1 MKISTKLAL
10 VLSAAVA
17 FTVVAC
23 CLAFVAAQNAA
34 LKRSEA
40 EKERILV
47 ESVRKTAEE
56 SLLAADPLM
65 LISRLTDLRRDRP
78 EVTQCRVQLDGE
90 WQTVGGTASATDPEA
105 APRLIEARLPDGK
118 RAAVEI
124 RLSTRILAQRERREF
139 DLMLRDVSRIAGAA
153 ILLGILLSVPL
164 SRTLTRRITVIE
176 AALKDIGSGEF
187 KAVAPSD
194 GSDELTHLATK
205 VNEMSHKLGEL
216 DEMKKMLV
224 ASVSHELRSPLG
236 AIESH
241 VKGLLARPEGLTPE
255 NQQSLQSIRK
265 HAVRLEHFVNSM
277 LEMSKIERGKLDFE
291 PRLAEIGPLVEDAG
305 LFFAPRARDAS
316 LVLGVRVEPG
326 LPPFSFD
333 PDLVAQVLANLVSNA
348 IKFTAAGGRVT
359 LSAARG
365 TEGHVVVSVEDTGVG
380 LTAEACGRIFT
391 PFERVPN
398 ALRATGTGL
407 GLAIS
412 QAIVQRHGGRI
423 GVASEPGKGSRFSF
437 ELPTTPAAPAPA
449 RS

>member
-1 MKISTKLAL
+1 
-10 VLSAAVA
+10 
-17 FTVVAC
+17 
-23 CLAFVAAQNAA
+23 
-34 LKRSEA
+34 
-40 EKERILV
+40 
-47 ESVRKTAEE
+47 
-56 SLLAADPLM
+56 
-65 LISRLTDLRRDRP
+65 
-78 EVTQCRVQLDGE
+78 
-90 WQTVGGTASATDPEA
+90 VGGPAAPKDAEA
-105 APRLIEARLPDGK
+105 APRLIGASLPDGK
-118 RAAVEI
+118 RANVEI
-124 RLSTRILAQRERREF
+124 RLSASILAQRERREF

-153 ILLGILLSVPL
+153 ILLGVLLSFPL
-164 SRTLTRRITVIE
+164 SRTLTRRISVIE

-187 KAVAPSD
+187 KSVAPSD
-194 GSDELTHLATK
+194 GSDELTHLASK

-241 VKGLLARPEGLTPE
+241 VKDLLARPEGLTPE
-255 NQQSLQSIRK
+255 GQESLQSIRK

-305 LFFAPRARDAS
+305 LFFSPRAHDAALIIS
-316 LVLGVRVEPG
+316 VRVAPA
-326 LPPFSFD
+326 LPAFSFD
-333 PDLVAQVLANLVSNA
+333 ADLIAQVLANLVSNA
-348 IKFTAAGGRVT
+348 IKFTAAGGSVT
-359 LSAARG
+359 LRAARG
-365 TEGHVVVSVEDTGVG
+365 ADSIVVSVEDTGVGLTGVG

-423 GVASEPGKGSRFSF
+423 SVASEPGKGSRFSF
-437 ELPTTPAAPAPA
+437 ELPLTPPAAPDAPA

>member
-1 MKISTKLAL
+1 VKISTKLAL
-10 VLSAAVA
+10 VLSITVALSVAA
-17 FTVVAC
+17 C
-23 CLAFVAAQNAA
+23 SLAFVAAQDAA

-47 ESVRKTAEE
+47 ESVRKTAAE
-56 SLLAADPLM
+56 SLLASDPLM

-78 EVTQCRVQLDGE
+78 EVAQCRVQIDGE
-90 WQTVGGTASATDPEA
+90 WQTVTGPDAPQDAEA
-105 APRLIEARLPDGK
+105 APRLIEASLPDGK
-118 RAAVEI
+118 KATVEI
-124 RLSTRILAQRERREF
+124 RLSTRILAERERREF
-139 DLMLRDVSRIAGAA
+139 DAMLREVGRIAGAA
-153 ILLGILLSVPL
+153 VLIGFLLSFPL

-187 KAVAPSD
+187 KSVAASD
-194 GSDELTHLATK
+194 GSDELTHLASK

-241 VKGLLARPEGLTPE
+241 VKGLLERPEGLSVDGK
-255 NQQSLQSIRK
+255 NSLQSIRK
-265 HAVRLEHFVNSM
+265 HAIRLEHFVNSM

-291 PRLAEIGPLVEDAG
+291 PRVAEIGPLVEDAG
-305 LFFAPRARDAS
+305 LFFAPRAKDAS
-316 LVLGVRVEPG
+316 LQLGVLVAPG
-326 LPPFSFD
+326 LPAFSFD

-348 IKFTAAGGRVT
+348 IKFTPAGGAVRV
-359 LSAARG
+359 SAARG
-365 TEGHVVVSVEDTGVG
+365 KGETIVVSGEDTGVG
-380 LTAEACGRIFT
+380 LTAEARGRIFT

-398 ALRATGTGL
+398 ALHATGTGL

-423 GVASEPGKGSRFSF
+423 GVESEPGKGSRFSF
-437 ELPTTPAAPAPA
+437 ELPLKASAPA

>member
-1 MKISTKLAL
+1 MRISTKLAL

-17 FTVVAC
+17 LSVAAC
-23 CLAFVAAQNAA
+23 CLAFVSVQRGS
-34 LKRSEA
+34 LRRSEA

-78 EVTQCRVQLDGE
+78 EVTRCRVKIDGE
-90 WQTVGGTASATDPEA
+90 WQTVAGPAAPEDAEA
-105 APRLIEARLPDGK
+105 APRLIEASLPGGK
-118 RAAVEI
+118 SATVEI
-124 RLSTRILAQRERREF
+124 RLSTRILAQREHREF
-139 DLMLRDVSRIAGAA
+139 DAMLRDVTRIAGGA
-153 ILLGILLSVPL
+153 ILLGVLLSFPL
-164 SRTLTRRITVIE
+164 SRTLTRRISVIE

-187 KAVAPSD
+187 KSVAPSD
-194 GSDELTHLATK
+194 GSDELTHLASK

-305 LFFAPRARDAS
+305 LFFSPRARDAS
-316 LVLGVRVEPG
+316 LIISVRVEPG

-348 IKFTAAGGRVT
+348 IKFTPAGGRVT

-365 TEGHVVVSVEDTGVG
+365 TADSIVVAVEDTGVG

-437 ELPTTPAAPAPA
+437 ELPLTPAAPAN
-449 RS
+449 S